1 VSTQTGVGR
10 RPDRRR
16 SAPGRRARSGA
27 AALAMG
33 APPTPTPEEA
43 NRMYRHIYVPVDN
56 SEHSNRAI
64 DVAVEL
70 GRRLGA
76 KLTGMHVYA
85 ARLHDYRFKQMEYTL
100 PEEYKDEAEL
110 ERQRKIHDSLITM
123 GLQLISESYLDV
135 LERRCAE
142 AGLSFEKKM
151 RDGKHYKVLIEDVR
165 ASDCDLTVMGALGM
179 GAVRD
184 SQLGSVTE
192 RFVRRI
198 DRDTLVVRNTDP
210 LRDRDGAIV
219 VGIDGS
225 PQSFHG
231 LKVGIALARAL
242 GRPLHAVAVYDPYL
256 HYAMFNGIVGVL
268 SEKASKIFR
277 FKEQEQ
283 LHEEIIDTGLAK
295 IYQSHLEIARK
306 LAAEDG
312 IGLAIT
318 LLDGKCFEKILAF
331 VRKEQPWLL
340 VLGRI
345 GVHSDEHEVDL
356 GSNTENL
363 LRLAPCHVLLTGGK
377 FYPPLD
383 VKAEEIIA
391 WTEDAER
398 RMERVPPQVKSIART
413 ALLRYA
419 IEQGHTVITSKV
431 IDEAMAIFM
440 PTRLAEKMQIL
451 AEDLAVAKLRAE
463 AQAVTAICS
472 VCGYTVKGPNPVVQ
486 CPVCRADAP
495 KFQTISREVV
505 EAIAAQEGGVEEEES
520 LPGVVTRWSAD
531 AREALREVTDAYLR
545 RRAKARVEK
554 YARSRRIP
562 VITCELALPIIQE
575 TVGRDKLGAGWD
587 TLLARTRFVPV
598 EETRTLEQA
607 AASPFVWTADAVA
620 RLNRVPA
627 GFMRD
632 MTREEIE
639 RVAREKTL
647 ATIDLAVCEE
657 GIAHAR
663 ETMNEVIAGYVKKL
677 R

>member
-1 VSTQTGVGR
+1 
-10 RPDRRR
+10 
-16 SAPGRRARSGA
+16 
-27 AALAMG
+27 
-33 APPTPTPEEA
+33 
-43 NRMYRHIYVPVDN
+43 MYKHVYVPVDN

-64 DVAVEL
+64 DLAVEL
-70 GRRLGA
+70 GRAFGA
-76 KLTGMHVYA
+76 QLTGSHVYA

-100 PEEYKDEAEL
+100 PEEYKDENEL
-110 ERQRKIHDSLITM
+110 ERQRKIHDSLIAM

-135 LERRCAE
+135 MKAKAE
-142 AGLSFEKKM
+142 AAGLPFTARM
-151 RDGKHYKVLIEDVR
+151 MDGKHYKALIEDTL
-165 ASDCDLTVMGALGM
+165 ASDYDLVVMGGLGM
-179 GAVRD
+179 GAVKD

-198 DRDTLVVRNTDP
+198 ERDTLIVRNPDA
-210 LRDRDGAIV
+210 LKDAEGAIV
-219 VGIDGS
+219 VGLDGS

-231 LKVGIALARAL
+231 LKIGLALSKAL
-242 GRPLHAVAVYDPYL
+242 TRPVQAIAVYDPYL

-312 IGLAIT
+312 VDLAIT
-318 LLDGKCFEKILAF
+318 LLDGKCFEKVLTFA
-331 VRKEQPWLL
+331 RKEQPWLL
-340 VLGRI
+340 ILGRV
-345 GVHSDEHEVDL
+345 GVHSDENEKDL

-363 LRLAPCHVLLTGGK
+363 LRLAPCNVLLTGGR

-383 VKAEEIIA
+383 VKAEEIIS
-391 WTEDAER
+391 WTEEAEA
-398 RMERVPPQVKSIART
+398 RMERVPPQVKGVART

-419 IEQGHTVITSKV
+419 IEQGHTVITNKV

-440 PTRLAEKMQIL
+440 PTRMAEKMQIM

-463 AQAVTAICS
+463 SQPATAICS
-472 VCGYTVKGPNPVVQ
+472 VCGYTVKGPNAVAT
-486 CPVCRADAP
+486 CPVCKAAP
-495 KFQTISREVV
+495 EKFQVISRDVV
-505 EAIAAQEGGVEEEES
+505 EAIAAQEGGVEEEEA
-520 LPGVVTRWSAD
+520 LPGVQVKWSAD
-531 AREALREVTDAYLR
+531 ARDALREVTDAYLR

-554 YARSRRIP
+554 YARSRKIP
-562 VITCELALPIIQE
+562 VITCPLALPMIEE

-587 TLLARTRFVPV
+587 TLLARTKFEPA
-598 EETRTLEQA
+598 QA
-607 AASPFVWTADAVA
+607 PAPSEPSSSGFNGFTWTGDATA

-632 MTREEIE
+632 MTREEVE
-639 RVAREKTL
+639 KVATARGVT
-647 ATIDLAVCEE
+647 TIDLAVCEE
-657 GIAHAR
+657 GIGHAR
-663 ETMNEVIAGYVKKL
+663 ETMNEVIAGYVSTKKP